1 MSSYFCLIK
10 LSARFITDV
19 FGGNRFFFF
28 LSKIGFCNTSTVTG
42 QQHKEIIINR
52 YEHYLYFEKKSLKKL
67 TFFFRLTFEK
77 WIRFFRGFFFH
88 LIPQQRLLIMM
99 TRIQFQYRETITT
112 KLTKSQN
119 IPTARDTHMI
129 VIFNSIFYISV
140 KIQENETS
148 LETLI

>member
-19 FGGNRFFFF
+19 FRGNRFFFPQKLAF
-28 LSKIGFCNTSTVTG
+28 AILRLLLANNTRKLLLIGMNIISISK
-42 QQHKEIIINR
+42 
-52 YEHYLYFEKKSLKKL
+52 KKSLKKL
-67 TFFFRLTFEK
+67 TFFLGWHLKNGSDFFFLN
-77 WIRFFRGFFFH
+77 FRGFFFH

-129 VIFNSIFYISV
+129 VIFNSIF
-140 KIQENETS
+140 
-148 LETLI
+148 

>member
-19 FGGNRFFFF
+19 FRGNRFFFF

-52 YEHYLYFEKKSLKKL
+52 YEHYLYFEKKKFKK
-67 TFFFRLTFEK
+67 TNIFFRLTFEK
-77 WIRFFRGFFFH
+77 WIRFFFLNFRGFFFH

-112 KLTKSQN
+112 KSQN

-129 VIFNSIFYISV
+129 VIFNSIF
-140 KIQENETS
+140 
-148 LETLI
+148 

>member
-1 MSSYFCLIK
+1 
-10 LSARFITDV
+10 
-19 FGGNRFFFF
+19 
-28 LSKIGFCNTSTVTG
+28 
-42 QQHKEIIINR
+42 
-52 YEHYLYFEKKSLKKL
+52 
-67 TFFFRLTFEK
+67 
-77 WIRFFRGFFFH
+77 
-88 LIPQQRLLIMM
+88 MM

>member
-19 FGGNRFFFF
+19 FRGNRFFFS

-67 TFFFRLTFEK
+67 TFFLGWHLK
-77 WIRFFRGFFFH
+77 NGSDFFFK
-88 LIPQQRLLIMM
+88 LP
-99 TRIQFQYRETITT
+99 RIFFSSYTSTEA
-112 KLTKSQN
+112 SN
-119 IPTARDTHMI
+119 HDDT
-129 VIFNSIFYISV
+129 NSISISRNNHHQIS
-140 KIQENETS
+140 KHSNCAGYSHDRYFQFNILNFRKNS
-148 LETLI
+148 RK

>member
-19 FGGNRFFFF
+19 FRGNRFFFF

-67 TFFFRLTFEK
+67 TFFLGWHLKNGSDFFFLN
-77 WIRFFRGFFFH
+77 FRGFFFH

-112 KLTKSQN
+112 KLTRSQN

-129 VIFNSIFYISV
+129 VIFNSIF
-140 KIQENETS
+140 
-148 LETLI
+148 